1 LQASFEPD
9 LISGITPNKKSWEV
23 ALTHGGLVIGSAVTA
38 IIVACGPVSA
48 QALRERCEAL
58 ASTAVAP
65 DITQA
70 TFVAAGQLS
79 FAGPP
84 PVSVSAPAHCLVQGA
99 LAPHVGIDGKNYA
112 IGYELRLPENWNGK
126 FVFQGGGGSDG
137 VLRPAIGVQAT
148 GETSALAKGYAIV
161 STDAGHRDEPGPIG
175 PYLFGLDPQARADK
189 GYNHIP
195 VVTAK
200 AEELIRQVY
209 GKPRSRAYFVGC
221 SNGGRQAMAATQRYP
236 RLFDGVVA
244 GAPAYRVPRA
254 AIEAMAE
261 VQTLASVAPKGA
273 DDRPDLG
280 SALSMDELK
289 LVSAKIAEACD
300 AADGLAD
307 GMVNNVKA
315 CKFNPQALACP
326 AGQAG
331 TCLAPEKARAI
342 DLIFKGARLSSGELL
357 YSEWP
362 YDPGIA
368 SPGWTAWKIGSP
380 AKVPPDARNVTL
392 VPGSVA
398 YYFSSPPEKVTDLYQ
413 YTLSYDIDRGVK
425 ATEAI
430 VPPFTESG
438 GSAEAAASTDI
449 DAFKQHGGKMIFY
462 HGMADPIFSA
472 NDTVAYVDALAKRF
486 GGSDDFTRLYLVP
499 GMNHC
504 VGGPA
509 TDQFDALSAL
519 DDWVDKGQAPQGLI
533 ARARNIAGVP
543 WPGRTRPLC
552 PYPAYAQYSGSGSS
566 EDAAN
571 FICK

>member
-1 LQASFEPD
+1 MKQ
-9 LISGITPNKKSWEV
+9 GSWIAGLAVGV
-23 ALTHGGLVIGSAVTA
+23 AVL
-38 IIVACGPVSA
+38 ACGPISA
-48 QALRERCEAL
+48 QTLREKCEAL
-58 ASTAVAP
+58 ASAAAAP
-65 DITQA
+65 DISQA
-70 TFVAAGQLS
+70 TFVAAGQLN

-84 PVSVSAPAHCLVQGA
+84 PVSISAPAHCLIQGA

-148 GETSALAKGYAIV
+148 GDTSALAKGYAIA

-200 AEELIRQVY
+200 AEELIRRLY
-209 GKPRSRAYFVGC
+209 GKPQSRAYFVGC
-221 SNGGRQAMAATQRYP
+221 SNGGRQGMAATQRYP
-236 RLFDGVVA
+236 QLFDGVVA

-261 VQTLASVAPKGA
+261 VQTFASVAPNGA
-273 DDRPDLG
+273 DGRPDLG

-289 LVSAKIAEACD
+289 LVSVKITEACD

-307 GMVNNVKA
+307 GMVNNVRA
-315 CKFNPQALACP
+315 CKFDPLALACA

-331 TCLAPEKARAI
+331 ACLAPEKAKAI
-342 DLIFKGARLSSGELL
+342 DRIFKGARLSNRELL

-368 SPGWTAWKIGSP
+368 SPGWTVWKIGSP

-413 YTLSYDIDRGVK
+413 YALSFDIDRGVR
-425 ATEAI
+425 AVEAV

-438 GSAEAAASTDI
+438 GSAEAAESTDV
-449 DAFKQHGGKMIFY
+449 DAFRRHGGKMIFY

-472 NDTVAYVDALAKRF
+472 NDTIAYVEALAKRY
-486 GGSDDFTRLYLVP
+486 GASDDFARLYLVP

-504 VGGPA
+504 AGGPA
-509 TDQFDALSAL
+509 TDQFDALTAL
-519 DDWVDKGQAPQGLI
+519 DDWVDKGQAPQSLI
-533 ARARNIAGVP
+533 AKARAIPGVP

-552 PYPAYAQYSGSGSS
+552 PYPGYARYSGAGSI
-566 EDAAN
+566 EDAAS
-571 FICK
+571 FICQ